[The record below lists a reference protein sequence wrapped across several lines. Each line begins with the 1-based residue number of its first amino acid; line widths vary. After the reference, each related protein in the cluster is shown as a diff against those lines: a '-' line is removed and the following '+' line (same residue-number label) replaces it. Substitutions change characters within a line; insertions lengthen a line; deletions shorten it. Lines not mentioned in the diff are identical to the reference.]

1 MKTLQIEQKDMALN
15 HLELV
20 TQLMR
25 ETCGVKDKEL
35 MATKAELTLLKR
47 AHTLLMSQHA
57 VLNLKT
63 AQSGAEGYSQLQK
76 DHKDLQAKYKA
87 KEEACT
93 LFEQQCNFLSEAF
106 QEQSMV
112 LPPGG
117 PTSAQASSSIGDDID
132 LEGPIESLA
141 REKLAHDNSGIN
153 ASWGNFRKPEAVHD
167 DGWGSTPGNIRKPA
181 SIHDDGNLPA
191 SSPNTIDG
199 SHTGLSDSDN
209 SRTHQSGTVYG
220 QNMNSKGPGKGS
232 WKGWNQGKN
241 KRGREQRDDWRG
253 NDRAER
259 DSRQKAWQ
267 ADGRKTAESWF
278 QSTPLKAHMRSL
290 SLPSAKA
297 LRNRLIRANNEHQL
311 EMKHASFEHWN
322 TRAQQNNDNDP
333 EAGLRKEL
341 GMPPRVLVS
350 PHFYF
355 KSALWHCNQA
365 INAVVNTETGEEDR
379 GSFIWRQEF
388 NDPKYDNDIGQ
399 CQVQDNLL
407 PDNIK
412 QLRDTY
418 SKVFE
423 DYKTALH
430 YLALQRRNTKYYEA
444 RRSNFY
450 HICIVMNGKRPT
462 HTFLGKVLH
471 VQMKKAYLS
480 DKRQSRTIETPA
492 FMMKRTKSGSPTS
505 KRTLSALQRT
515 EPRWNILGFTPLTS
529 PIYTITSIPLRM
541 ALLSKAHFRSL
552 YK

>member
-1 MKTLQIEQKDMALN
+1 MM
-15 HLELV
+15 
-20 TQLMR
+20 
-25 ETCGVKDKEL
+25 ETCEAKDKEL
-35 MATKAELTLLKR
+35 IAIKAELRRLNI
-47 AHTLLMSQHA
+47 AHTLLVNQHA
-57 VLNLKT
+57 VLSFKT
-63 AQSGAEGYSQLQK
+63 SQSGAEGYSQLQK
-76 DHKDLQAKYKA
+76 DYKDLQAKYNA
-87 KEEACT
+87 KEEECT

-112 LPPGG
+112 LPSGG
-117 PTSAQASSSIGDDID
+117 PTSAHASSSIGDDLD
-132 LEGPIESLA
+132 LEGPLESLA
-141 REKLAHDNSGIN
+141 REKLAHDNSGLN
-153 ASWGNFRKPEAVHD
+153 ASWGNFRKPESVHD

-181 SIHDDGNLPA
+181 SIHDDSNLPA
-191 SSPNTIDG
+191 PSPNTIDG

-241 KRGREQRDDWRG
+241 KRGRDQRDDSRG
-253 NDRAER
+253 HMNAER
-259 DSRQKAWQ
+259 DSRQKTWQ
-267 ADGRKTAESWF
+267 IDGRKTAESWF
-278 QSTPLKAHMRSL
+278 QSTTLQKHMRNIPL
-290 SLPSAKA
+290 HSAKA
-297 LRNRLIRANNEHQL
+297 LRSRLIRANNEYQL
-311 EMKHASFEHWN
+311 NMKHVSFEHWN
-322 TRAQQNNDNDP
+322 TRGNQPTAHDP

-341 GMPPRVLVS
+341 GMPPKPSVS

-379 GSFIWRQEF
+379 GNFVWRQEF
-388 NDPKYDNDIGQ
+388 NDPKYDNDISQ

-430 YLALQRRNTKYYEA
+430 YLALQRKETKYYEA

-462 HTFLGKVLH
+462 HTFLGKELH
-471 VQMKKAYLS
+471 IQMKKSFMS
-480 DKRQSRTIETPA
+480 DKRQSRSIETPA
-492 FMMKRTKSGSPTS
+492 FTRLFDEAYKEWFT
-505 KRTLSALQRT
+505 
-515 EPRWNILGFTPLTS
+515 NIKIDIERFAAHRTPLE
-529 PIYTITSIPLRM
+529 YTQLHTPDITN
-541 ALLSKAHFRSL
+541 L
-552 YK
+552 YYYIDTPEDGSAEQGAF